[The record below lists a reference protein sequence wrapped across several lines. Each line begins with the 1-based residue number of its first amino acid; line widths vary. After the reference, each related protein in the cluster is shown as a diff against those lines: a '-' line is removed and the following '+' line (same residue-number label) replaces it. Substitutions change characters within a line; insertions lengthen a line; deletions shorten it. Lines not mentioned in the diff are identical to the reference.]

1 MSLRDPGDATGARRP
16 GRRRLAPLVL
26 VAALLLG
33 LSVPAAVTPAG
44 AVQAEEGP
52 VGLTV
57 ESLTPGVATAGT
69 ELQVTGQVENSARE
83 DLRDVEVRLRLSDT
97 RLNSRTELASVVA
110 GVTTS
115 RDGSVVVS
123 ADLPDLAAGESAEFS
138 LSRSVAE
145 LTSLTE
151 FGVYVVGI
159 EVLATRSSGFGR
171 VAIERTL
178 LPWVP
183 PQQTMRPTG
192 YSWLWPL
199 VANPVRLADDTF
211 ADDTLA
217 EEMAVGGRLDRLVE
231 AGARLGEGAALTWAI
246 EPALLSAAADMADED
261 GYVVRE
267 RDGTEIPGTGGLL
280 AARWLE
286 KVRAATL
293 ATPVVALPFGD
304 VDLTAVHRAGLDGDL
319 RASLELGRDVVDELL
334 PGASDVSDTVWPVDG
349 FVNAAT
355 LAVLRR
361 AGVRTVVL
369 DGRAVPP
376 EIDLSYTPS
385 GRARVSSRAGA
396 LTGILGEP
404 GLADLLGGRG
414 SDSLLSSQRF
424 LAETAMITSELPS
437 TGTERTIVVM
447 PPRRWDPD
455 LAYLNRLVDVA
466 SRAPWMAP
474 VSLPALAGQEPPE
487 VDRRPLRYPK
497 QQRDRELPDTYL
509 NALSNMH
516 TSINVF
522 ASILT
527 DRDALVPQL
536 ERSVILLESSWWRG
550 RSQDRANRLVRER
563 SYLADLRDAVRIQ
576 PGNFTFSSRSGTIPL
591 TVANE
596 LTQEVVVDI
605 RLEPQTPRLRVE
617 DIAPLTIGPQTKLQI
632 EVPAEAVAGG
642 PVVVDVGLRTPS
654 GTPYGQPEQL
664 RITITQ
670 YGTVALW
677 ITIAAAA
684 VLFLAAG
691 VRVLRRVLGRAR
703 RGHRDAPGL
712 AEESTGDTDDT
723 DDTGDPDA
731 GETPVGNRPAAQTPE
746 RAP

>member
-1 MSLRDPGDATGARRP
+1 MLV
-16 GRRRLAPLVL
+16 PLVL
-26 VAALLLG
+26 VAGIMLG
-33 LSVPAAVTPAG
+33 LPASSPAAAL
-44 AVQAEEGP
+44 AEGKFAEAEQGP

-57 ESLTPGVATAGT
+57 ETLTPGVATAGT
-69 ELQVTGQVENSARE
+69 ELRVAGRVDNSARE

-97 RLNSRTELASVVA
+97 RLNSRTELASVVS
-110 GVTTS
+110 GSTTS
-115 RDGSVVVS
+115 RDGNVVVS
-123 ADLPDLAAGESAEFS
+123 ADLPDLAAGEDAEFA
-138 LSRSVAE
+138 LSRPVGE
-145 LTSLTE
+145 LSSLTE
-151 FGVYVVGI
+151 FGVYVLGI

-183 PQQTMRPTG
+183 PQQAMKPTG
-192 YSWLWPL
+192 YTWLWPL
-199 VANPVRLADDTF
+199 VARPVRLADDTF
-211 ADDTLA
+211 ADDSLA

-231 AGARLGEGAALTWAI
+231 AGARLGEGAALTWAV
-246 EPALLSAAADMADED
+246 EPALLSAAADMADDD
-261 GYVVRE
+261 GYVIRE

-304 VDLTAVHRAGLDGDL
+304 IDLTAVHRAGLDGDL
-319 RASLELGRDVVDELL
+319 AASLELGRSVVDELL
-334 PGASDVSDTVWPVDG
+334 PGGSDVSDTVWPVDG
-349 FVNAAT
+349 FVNATT
-355 LAVLRR
+355 LAALRR
-361 AGVRTVVL
+361 TGVRTVVL

-385 GRARVSSRAGA
+385 GRARVGSRAGA
-396 LTGILGEP
+396 LTGVLGEP
-404 GLADLLGGRG
+404 GLADLLRGRG
-414 SDSLLSSQRF
+414 DDSLLSSQQF

-437 TGTERTIVVM
+437 TGTDRTIVVM

-466 SRAPWMAP
+466 ARAPWMAP

-497 QQRDRELPDTYL
+497 QQRDRELPRTYL
-509 NALSNMH
+509 RALASMH

-536 ERSVILLESSWWRG
+536 ERSLVLLESSWWRG

-617 DIAPLTIGPQTKLQI
+617 DVPPLTIGPQTKLQI

-642 PVVVDVGLRTPS
+642 PVVVDVSLRTPS
-654 GTPYGQPEQL
+654 GAAYGQPEQL

-677 ITIAAAA
+677 ITVGAAA

-691 VRVLRRVLGRAR
+691 VRVLRRAHARVRRVR
-703 RGHRDAPGL
+703 RGPRAGPGQGDG
-712 AEESTGDTDDT
+712 ATG
-723 DDTGDPDA
+723 TGDPAEPDGTDA
-731 GETPVGNRPAAQTPE
+731 TDDPHALGTRTGDRPAAQTPE

>member
-1 MSLRDPGDATGARRP
+1 MLVA
-16 GRRRLAPLVL
+16 LVL
-26 VAALLLG
+26 VAGTMLG
-33 LSVPAAVTPAG
+33 LPTSPPAAAALAG
-44 AVQAEEGP
+44 GKFAEAEQGP

-57 ESLTPGVATAGT
+57 EALTPGVATAGT
-69 ELQVTGQVENSARE
+69 ELRVSGRVDNSARE

-97 RLNSRTELASVVA
+97 RLNSRAELASVVA
-110 GVTTS
+110 GSTTS
-115 RDGSVVVS
+115 RDGNVIVS

-138 LSRSVAE
+138 LSRPVGE
-145 LTSLTE
+145 LASLTE
-151 FGVYVVGI
+151 FGVYVLGI

-183 PQQTMRPTG
+183 PQQTMKPTG
-192 YSWLWPL
+192 YTWMWPL
-199 VANPVRLADDTF
+199 VAQPVRLADDTF
-211 ADDTLA
+211 ANDSLA

-231 AGARLGEGAALTWAI
+231 AGARLGEGAALTWAVD
-246 EPALLSAAADMADED
+246 PALLSATADMADDD
-261 GYVVRE
+261 GYVIRE

-293 ATPVVALPFGD
+293 AAPVVALPFGD

-319 RASLELGRDVVDELL
+319 TASLELGRSVVDELL
-334 PGASDVSDTVWPVDG
+334 PGGSDVRDTVWPVDG

-355 LAVLRR
+355 LAALRR
-361 AGVRTVVL
+361 TGVQTVVL

-385 GRARVSSRAGA
+385 GRARVGSRVGA

-404 GLADLLGGRG
+404 GLADLLRGRG
-414 SDSLLSSQRF
+414 EDSLLSSQRF

-466 SRAPWMAP
+466 ARAPWMAP

-497 QQRDRELPDTYL
+497 QQRDRELPGTYL
-509 NALSNMH
+509 SALSNMH

-522 ASILT
+522 ATILT

-536 ERSVILLESSWWRG
+536 ERSLVLLESSWWRG

-617 DIAPLTIGPQTKLQI
+617 DIPPLTIGPQTKLQI

-642 PVVVDVGLRTPS
+642 PVVVDVSLRTPS
-654 GTPYGQPEQL
+654 GAAYGQPEQL
-664 RITITQ
+664 QITITQ

-677 ITIAAAA
+677 ITVGAAA

-691 VRVLRRVLGRAR
+691 VRVLRRVHAR
-703 RGHRDAPGL
+703 VRRVRRSAKPVEPDATDATDATDAHGTR
-712 AEESTGDTDDT
+712 TGD
-723 DDTGDPDA
+723 
-731 GETPVGNRPAAQTPE
+731 RPAAQTPE